1 LDLISYGNGEQKMSK
16 TYDVVVVGGGII
28 GMAAA
33 YYLCREKVK
42 LALVE
47 RKHIGSGSTGRC
59 IGGIRQ
65 QFSTPAAIRLMQEN
79 IELFSQME
87 EEFNQSVEFHQGG
100 YLFLAHHQ
108 DMVEVF
114 KRNIKIQKKEKV
126 NVSLL
131 SPEEVRK
138 IVPDLNIEG
147 VLAGAYCPDDA
158 QAFPFPVLDG
168 YREKIEDRE
177 GELFIANPVI
187 DIKKEKHFQLTLADG
202 NLLEAPKVLLSAGP
216 WTGELAKMTGL
227 DLPLYPERHEAVI
240 TERIPKFFEPMVVD
254 YRPDGCYFHQLIS
267 GQIIACYTPV
277 PNVPGIHEDVSF
289 EFLPQAA
296 WRMSRLIPELK
307 KAAILRNWSGSYT
320 MTPDGNP
327 IVDESEIEGF
337 YIASGMS
344 GHGFMFGPA
353 IGKHLAHFM
362 LSGQWGADFSEFS
375 IKREFKSKENMK

>member
-1 LDLISYGNGEQKMSK
+1 MRK
-16 TYDVVVVGGGII
+16 TYDVVVIGGGII

-33 YYLCREKVK
+33 YYLSQANVK

-65 QFSTPAAIRLMQEN
+65 QFSTAASIRLMQESLK
-79 IELFSQME
+79 LFSQME
-87 EEFNQSVEFHQGG
+87 EELNRPVEFHQGG
-100 YLFLAHHQ
+100 YLFLAHTEK
-108 DMVEVF
+108 MVDVF
-114 KRNIKIQKKEKV
+114 KKNIEIQEKENV

-131 SPEEVRK
+131 SPEEVK
-138 IVPDLNIEG
+138 DVVPSLNIDG
-147 VLAGAYCPDDA
+147 LLAGTYCPDDA
-158 QAFPFPVLDG
+158 QAFPFPILDG
-168 YREKIEDRE
+168 YKEKIEQNG
-177 GELFIANPVI
+177 GEFYLANPVTTL
-187 DIKKEKHFQLTLADG
+187 KKENHFRLMLADG
-202 NLLEAPKVLLSAGP
+202 TLLEAPKVLLSAGP
-216 WTGELAKMTGL
+216 WAGELSKQLGL

-277 PNVPGIHEDVSF
+277 PNVPGIHENISF
-289 EFLPQAA
+289 EFLPQIA
-296 WRMSRLIPELK
+296 WRMRRLIPDLK
-307 KAAILRNWSGSYT
+307 NAAFLRNWSGSYT

-327 IVDESEIEGF
+327 VVDESSIEGF

-353 IGKHLAHFM
+353 IGKHLAQFM
-362 LSGQWGADFSEFS
+362 TTGEWGADFSEFS
-375 IKREFKSKENMK
+375 ITREFKSKENLK

>member
-1 LDLISYGNGEQKMSK
+1 MSK

-28 GMAAA
+28 GMAVASYLSQAA
-33 YYLCREKVK
+33 IK

-47 RKHIGSGSTGRC
+47 RKYIGSGSTSRC

-79 IELFSQME
+79 LELFSQME

-100 YLFLAHHQ
+100 YLFLAHTRE
-108 DMVEVF
+108 MVEVF
-114 KRNIKIQKKEKV
+114 KKNIAIQKKEKL

-131 SPEEVRK
+131 SPGEVK
-138 IVPDLNIEG
+138 EVVPHLNIEG

-158 QAFPFPVLDG
+158 QAFPFPVVDG
-168 YREKIEDRE
+168 YREKIIKGG
-177 GELFIANPVI
+177 GELIISNPVTT
-187 DIKKEKHFQLTLADG
+187 IKKNKHFQLTLADG
-202 NLLEAPKVLLSAGP
+202 TLLEADKVLLSAGP
-216 WTGELAKMTGL
+216 WTGELAKTIGL
-227 DLPLYPERHEAVI
+227 DLPLFPERHEAII
-240 TERIPKFFEPMVVD
+240 TERIPKFFEPMIVD

-267 GQIIACYTPV
+267 GQVIACYTPV

-289 EFLPQAA
+289 EFLPQVA
-296 WRMSRLIPELK
+296 WRMSRLVPELK
-307 KAAILRNWSGSYT
+307 KAAILRNWSGCYT

-327 IVDESEIEGF
+327 IVDESEIEGL

-353 IGKHLAHFM
+353 IGKYLARFM
-362 LSGQWGADFSEFS
+362 LTGQWGADFSEFS
-375 IKREFKSKENMK
+375 IKREFKSKESMK

>member
-1 LDLISYGNGEQKMSK
+1 MISHRNGEGARKMSK
-16 TYDVVVVGGGII
+16 AYDVVVVGGGII
-28 GMAAA
+28 GMATA
-33 YYLCREKVK
+33 YYLSQEKVK

-100 YLFLAHHQ
+100 YLFLAHNPE
-108 DMVEVF
+108 MVEVF
-114 KRNIKIQKKEKV
+114 KKNIEIQEKEKV

-131 SPEEVRK
+131 SPAEVK
-138 IVPDLNIEG
+138 KVVPHLNIEE

-158 QAFPFPVLDG
+158 QAFPFRVLEG
-168 YREKIEDRE
+168 YREKIEKRG
-177 GELFIANPVI
+177 GEFFMANPVI
-187 DIKKEKHFQLTLADG
+187 DIKKEKHFRLTLADG
-202 NLLEAPKVLLSAGP
+202 NRLEAPKVVLSAGP
-216 WTGELAKMTGL
+216 WSGELGKIIGL
-227 DLPLYPERHEAVI
+227 ELPFYPERHEAVI

-254 YRPDGCYFHQLIS
+254 YRQDGCYFHQLIS
-267 GQIIACYTPV
+267 GQVIACYTPV
-277 PNVPGIHEDVSF
+277 PHVPGIHEDVTF
-289 EFLPQAA
+289 EFLPQVA

-327 IVDESEIEGF
+327 IVDQSEIEGL

-362 LSGQWGADFSEFS
+362 LFGQWGADFSEFS

>member
-1 LDLISYGNGEQKMSK
+1 MSK
-16 TYDVVVVGGGII
+16 AYDVVVVGGGII
-28 GMAAA
+28 GMATA
-33 YYLCREKVK
+33 YYLCRENIKV
-42 LALVE
+42 ALVE
-47 RKHIGSGSTGRC
+47 RKHLGSGSTGRC

-87 EEFNQSVEFHQGG
+87 EEF
-100 YLFLAHHQ
+100 
-108 DMVEVF
+108 
-114 KRNIKIQKKEKV
+114 KKNIKIQKKEKV
-126 NVSLL
+126 NVSRL
-131 SPEEVRK
+131 SPEEVSK
-138 IVPDLNIEG
+138 VVPDLNIEG

-158 QAFPFPVLDG
+158 QAFPFPVLEG
-168 YREKIEDRE
+168 YREKIEERG
-177 GELFIANPVI
+177 GELFIANPVVN
-187 DIKKEKHFQLTLADG
+187 IKKEKHFQLTLGDG
-202 NLLEAPKVLLSAGP
+202 NLLQAPKVLLSAGP
-216 WTGELAKMTGL
+216 WTGELAKIIGL

-289 EFLPQAA
+289 KFLPQVA

-327 IVDESEIEGF
+327 IVDESEIEGL

-344 GHGFMFGPA
+344 GHGFRFGPA

-362 LSGQWGADFSEFS
+362 LFGQWGADFSEFS